1 MKKAEMVSFCF
12 ENCESVEIPVRWLR
26 RFRISGIHEEIGKRL
41 GDVEKTT
48 YADFCEME
56 LYWDIEKEVHR
67 FGGLLCGVRDHIR
80 NWRFLERVRA
90 QRDIVSISVK
100 YEEGLEETYYLPWT
114 SLDFTETSNAL
125 QKAFYTRNGNLRI
138 RIKKRSEV

>member
-1 MKKAEMVSFCF
+1 
-12 ENCESVEIPVRWLR
+12 
-26 RFRISGIHEEIGKRL
+26 
-41 GDVEKTT
+41 
-48 YADFCEME
+48 ME

-67 FGGLLCGVRDHIR
+67 FDGLLWGVRDHIR

-100 YEEGLEETYYLPWT
+100 YAEGIEETYYLPWT